1 MSGNKSKLDQYRQTM
16 AASALTVAAPG
27 TKAKPFLTTPTV
39 VTIPVAEIEPYERNP
54 RTDPN
59 EAYEDI
65 KESIRVSGLDSIMQ
79 VTRLPGAAHYTVA
92 KGGNTRLKALK
103 ELWDET
109 KDPKFESVACQIFE
123 WKDHA
128 SAIADHVK
136 ENTVRG
142 AMSFFDKAK
151 ACLDIRNE
159 IASTTGQTPGVRE
172 LVKTLRGTYG
182 LTIDQPTLG
191 RYLHVAEHFAVLKPW
206 VNNPISKSLI
216 PPFNSL
222 VRLAEKWDKNENET
236 HQELQAALERYAFS
250 LGDDQEFNSDAAIA
264 GMEAAVA
271 VALGLTQ
278 HQLQYALAGLAVSP
292 NATKAELLTS
302 PQAQQRLDQIG
313 GGGAGDADD
322 ATPPLP
328 PNTVGSG
335 SNPGQNESVPGLDAT
350 RRQAGS
356 GAKTPA
362 QIALELGAQTRA
374 QRERELLSGASDP
387 GTGAGTTPPATPPT
401 TTGAPAGT
409 GSKKALSVEGALDV
423 VIDAAATFAD
433 LCGVSELC
441 HTSLSLPVG
450 FFMEIDEEGTTSP
463 TADCA
468 DARIRVGGWWLAAT
482 LTRQWDEDQARL
494 LPTSALWRKF
504 WVQEERDK
512 QGAADPGEVFHVAQ
526 ALLGGNLGNDMR
538 LAVPLEYV
546 HVVLAD
552 PQRAAAFSALVASV
566 NQLQA
571 LRNGG

>member
-1 MSGNKSKLDQYRQTM
+1 
-16 AASALTVAAPG
+16 
-27 TKAKPFLTTPTV
+27 LTTPTV

-109 KDPKFESVACQIFE
+109 KDPKFESVVCQIFE

-172 LVKTLRGTYG
+172 LVKTLRGAYG
-182 LTIDQPTLG
+182 LGIDHATLG
-191 RYLHVAEHFAVLKPW
+191 RYLHVAEHFAMLKPW
-206 VNNPISKSLI
+206 MNNITSKSLI
-216 PPFNSL
+216 PPYNSL
-222 VRLAEKWDKNENET
+222 VRLAEKWHKTETET

-250 LGDDQEFNSDAAIA
+250 LADGQEFNSDAAIA
-264 GMEAAVA
+264 GLEAAVA

-278 HQLQYALAGLAVSP
+278 HQLQYALSGLAVSP
-292 NATKAELLTS
+292 NATRAELLTS
-302 PQAQQRLDQIG
+302 PQAQQRLEEIG
-313 GGGAGDADD
+313 GGGTGGDSSDTGAGDAGD
-322 ATPPLP
+322 ATTPD
-328 PNTVGSG
+328 TGGSG
-335 SNPGQNESVPGLDAT
+335 SNPGGNGGVPGLDAT
-350 RRQAGS
+350 RRLAGS

-374 QRERELLSGASDP
+374 QRERELLSGAP
-387 GTGAGTTPPATPPT
+387 APGTTPPATPPT

-423 VIDAAATFAD
+423 VIDAAAAFAA

-450 FFMEIDEEGTTSP
+450 FFMEIDEEGTTRP
-463 TADCA
+463 TSDCA

-494 LPTSALWRKF
+494 LPASALWRKF

-526 ALLGGNLGNDMR
+526 ALLGGNLGDDMR

-552 PQRAAAFSALVASV
+552 PQRAAAFAALVASV